1 MALLIACTLCTGF
14 VSAQD
19 SELDDEISSVDI
31 ISASGSDASDSDNAA
46 DTEIGPGDEGW
57 IDGGHD
63 YASRKANE
71 MTKWVDNFFG
81 NDERDLEHAES
92 RLRLRTI
99 YNWEIGR
106 ASCRERV

>member
-1 MALLIACTLCTGF
+1 MALLIVCALCTGF
-14 VSAQD
+14 ASAQD
-19 SELDDEISSVDI
+19 SALDDDISSVDI
-31 ISASGSDASDSDNAA
+31 TSAPGSDATDSDNAA

-71 MTKWVDNFFG
+71 MTQWVDNFFG
-81 NDERDLEHAES
+81 NDERDLEQADS

-99 YNWEIGR
+99 
-106 ASCRERV
+106 